1 MSIHHCIRWGGIA
14 LAILLLAGCSVRFQP
29 PEGGADGDVS
39 DVEPIGK
46 RTEESAEVEESSGD
60 EQPTVERQ
68 RESGGEVPDAARGL
82 LASAES
88 ALADGN
94 DGRALDLI
102 QRAQRIA
109 PDAAAVYYAL
119 GRVYREKG
127 NPARA
132 EQFVLK
138 GISKA
143 GNDQELR
150 QEGWSELAQIRARM
164 GDQAGAADARERAG
178 QM

>member
-1 MSIHHCIRWGGIA
+1 MTIRTWMKWGL
-14 LAILLLAGCSVRFQP
+14 LAVAVLVLAGCSVRFAP
-29 PEGGADGDVS
+29 PEGEPDGDDGVS
-39 DVEPIGK
+39 EVEPI
-46 RTEESAEVEESSGD
+46 EEPDD
-60 EQPTVERQ
+60 EPSRDQPTVERQ
-68 RESGGEVPDAARGL
+68 RETGGKVPAAAQGL
-82 LASAES
+82 LTSAASALE
-88 ALADGN
+88 AGN

-119 GRVYREKG
+119 GKVYREQG
-127 NPARA
+127 SLARA

-143 GNDQELR
+143 GNDEALR
-150 QEGWSELAQIRARM
+150 REGWSELAGIRARM
-164 GDQAGAADARERAG
+164 GDQAGAADARKRAG

>member
-1 MSIHHCIRWGGIA
+1 MTIRVWMKWA
-14 LAILLLAGCSVRFQP
+14 LLGLAVLVLAGCSVRFAP
-29 PEGGADGDVS
+29 PEQDPESDDEVS
-39 DVEPIGK
+39 EVEPI
-46 RTEESAEVEESSGD
+46 EEPAEDPSREEA
-60 EQPTVERQ
+60 PVERQ
-68 RESGGEVPDAARGL
+68 RETGGKVPDAAKGL
-82 LASAES
+82 LASANS
-88 ALADGN
+88 ALEAGN

-119 GRVYREKG
+119 GRVYREQG
-127 NPARA
+127 SLARA

-143 GNDQELR
+143 GNDTELR
-150 QEGWSELAQIRARM
+150 EEGWSELAGIRARL
-164 GDQAGAADARERAG
+164 GDQAGAEDARERAG

>member
-1 MSIHHCIRWGGIA
+1 MTIRKWVKWGGLVLAA
-14 LAILLLAGCSVRFQP
+14 LVLAGCSVRFAP
-29 PEGGADGDVS
+29 PEQSPDDEGVS
-39 DVEPIGK
+39 GVEPIEK
-46 RTEESAEVEESSGD
+46 PTDDPSREE
-60 EQPTVERQ
+60 PTVERQ
-68 RESGGEVPDAARGL
+68 RDTGGKVPDAARGL
-82 LASAES
+82 LTSATS
-88 ALADGN
+88 ALEAGN

-119 GRVYREKG
+119 GRVYREQG
-127 NPARA
+127 SLARA

-143 GNDQELR
+143 GNDGVLR
-150 QEGWSELAQIRARM
+150 EKGWSELAGIRARM

>member
-1 MSIHHCIRWGGIA
+1 MTIQPWIRWGSMA
-14 LAILLLAGCSVRFQP
+14 LAVLLLAGCSVRFQP
-29 PEGGADGDVS
+29 PEEDAGTE
-39 DVEPIGK
+39 VEPIGK
-46 RTEESAEVEESSGD
+46 RTEESAED
-60 EQPTVERQ
+60 EPPSVDRQ
-68 RESGGEVPDAARGL
+68 RESGGRVPDAARGL
-82 LASAES
+82 LASADS
-88 ALADGN
+88 ALEAGN

-119 GRVYREKG
+119 GRIYREKG

-143 GNDQELR
+143 GNDQALR
-150 QEGWSELAQIRARM
+150 QEGWSELAAIRARM

-178 QM
+178 QL